1 MDFLRSQTIL
11 YGLSKTMLRRLR
23 APQVVEYVMVFRD
36 CNDEDGCG
44 APGLLDD
51 GFGPE

>member
-1 MDFLRSQTIL
+1 MDFLRGQTIL
-11 YGLSKTMLRRLR
+11 YGLSKTMLRRLP
-23 APQVVEYVMVFRD
+23 APQVEYVMVFRD